1 MILALAL
8 CCVWQKFGRYS
19 VYGTFVIYKYISVTM
34 LIVELSSV
42 YAVKRLKVE
51 IVCWI
56 G

>member
-1 MILALAL
+1 M
-8 CCVWQKFGRYS
+8 
-19 VYGTFVIYKYISVTM
+19 YGSYVIYKYISVTM
-34 LIVELSSV
+34 LVFELSSV